1 MRPSHV
7 EVDLNAIRHNASVI
21 AKAIEPAMLCAVVKA
36 DGYGHG
42 DVPSAEMALE
52 GGADWLAVA
61 LVEEGIRLRDAGLD
75 VPILLLSE
83 PTKEEAP
90 LAVKWNLV
98 PTVYRR
104 TFIDLLAAEVDESV
118 VLPVHLKVDTGMHR
132 VGASPEQALELA
144 AMISDHPRLELQGV
158 WTHFSVADED
168 PEFTKEQIRRFDEF
182 VAELADRD
190 IRPPMLHAG
199 NTAGGLL
206 FDAARY
212 SMVRAGLGIYGLR
225 PAPDTAPDLPLQPAM
240 RVISAVSFVKDL
252 PAGARPSYGRRRAMP
267 KPGRVVTVPIGYAD
281 GVYRRLS
288 SVGGEVLIRGK
299 RYPYAGTVTMDQIM
313 IDVGTD
319 EIEVGDEVVVMGAQG
334 LAAVTAEEWAG
345 WMDTINY
352 EVVCNFGPRLPRHYR
367 RGCGI

>member
-7 EVDLNAIRHNASVI
+7 EVDLDAIRHNASVI
-21 AKAIEPAMLCAVVKA
+21 ADAVAPAMLCAVVKA

-52 GGADWLAVA
+52 GGAQWLAVA
-61 LVEEGIRLRDAGLD
+61 LVEEGIRLRDAGID
-75 VPILLLSE
+75 VPVLLLSE

-104 TFIDLLAAEVDESV
+104 TFIELLAAEVNNDT

-132 VGASPEQALELA
+132 VGVSPDTAMDLA
-144 AMISDHPRLELQGV
+144 VMVHEHPRLELQGV

-168 PEFTKEQIRRFDEF
+168 AEFTREQIRRFESFIADL
-182 VAELADRD
+182 AERG
-190 IRPPMLHAG
+190 IEPPMVHAG
-199 NTAGGLL
+199 NTAGGLM
-206 FDAARY
+206 FEPARY
-212 SMVRAGLGIYGLR
+212 SMVRAGLGLYGLR
-225 PAPDTAPDLPLQPAM
+225 PAPEVAPQLALQPAM
-240 RVISAVSFVKDL
+240 RVISAVSFVRDL

-267 KPGRVVTVPIGYAD
+267 AAGRVATVPIGYAD

-299 RYPYAGTVTMDQIM
+299 RYPYAGTVTMDQII
-313 IDVGTD
+313 IDVGDD
-319 EIEVGDEVVVMGAQG
+319 EVEAGDEVVVMGRQG
-334 LAAVTAEEWAG
+334 PGSVTAEDWAE
-345 WMDTINY
+345 WMDTITY

>member
-7 EVDLNAIRHNASVI
+7 EVDLNAIRNNAAAI
-21 AKAIEPAMLCAVVKA
+21 AAAVAPAMLCAVVKA

-42 DVPSAEMALE
+42 DIPSAEMALE
-52 GGADWLAVA
+52 GGAQWLAVA
-61 LVEEGIRLRDAGLD
+61 LVEEGIRLRDAGID

-83 PTKEEAP
+83 PTVEEAP

-104 TFIDLLAAEVDESV
+104 SFTEVLAGSVDTDQ

-132 VGASPEQALELA
+132 VGAPPAEALELA
-144 AMISDHPRLELQGV
+144 MAIAGHPRLELQGV

-168 PEFTKEQIRRFDEF
+168 DDYTQIQIDRFDSF
-182 VAELADRD
+182 VAELATSG
-190 IRPPMLHAG
+190 IEPTLLHAG
-199 NTAGGLL
+199 NTAGGLM
-206 FDAARY
+206 FDGARL
-212 SMVRAGLGIYGLR
+212 SMVRAGLGLYGLR
-225 PAPDTAPDLPLQPAM
+225 PALDTAPEVKLEPAM
-240 RVISAVSFVKDL
+240 RVISAVSYMREL
-252 PAGARPSYGRRRAMP
+252 PAGARPSYGRRRPMP
-267 KPGRVVTVPIGYAD
+267 AAGRVATVPIGYAD
-281 GVYRRLS
+281 GVYRKLS

-299 RYPYAGTVTMDQIM
+299 RYPYAGTVTMDQII
-313 IDVGTD
+313 IDVGQD
-319 EIEVGDEVVVMGAQG
+319 DVEVGDEVVVMGTQG
-334 LAAVTAEEWAG
+334 LASVTAEDWAA

>member
-7 EVDLNAIRHNASVI
+7 EVDLNAIRHNAAVI
-21 AKAIEPAMLCAVVKA
+21 AEAVAPAMLCAVVKA

-52 GGADWLAVA
+52 GGAKWLAVA
-61 LVEEGIRLRDAGLD
+61 LVEEGIRLRDAGID

-90 LAVKWNLV
+90 LAVQWNLV

-104 TFIDLLAAEVDESV
+104 TFIELLAGDVDEGT

-132 VGASPEQALELA
+132 VGASPDTALDLA
-144 AMISDHPRLELQGV
+144 VMVDAHPRLELQGV

-168 PEFTKEQIRRFDEF
+168 PDFTKEQIRRFEEF
-182 VAELADRD
+182 VGHLAERG
-190 IRPPMLHAG
+190 IEPPLLHAG
-199 NTAGGLL
+199 NTAGGLM

-212 SMVRAGLGIYGLR
+212 SMVRVGLGLYGLR
-225 PAPDTAPDLPLQPAM
+225 PGPDTSPELALQPAM
-240 RVISAVSFVKDL
+240 RVISAVSFVRDL
-252 PAGARPSYGRRRAMP
+252 PAGARPSYGRRRPMP
-267 KPGRVVTVPIGYAD
+267 AAGRVATVPIGYAD

-313 IDVGTD
+313 IDVGED
-319 EIEVGDEVVVMGAQG
+319 DIEVGDEVVVMGNQG
-334 LAAVTAEEWAG
+334 LGSVTAEDWAD
-345 WMDTINY
+345 WMGTINY

>member
-7 EVDLNAIRHNASVI
+7 EVDLNAIRDNAAAI
-21 AKAIEPAMLCAVVKA
+21 AAAVAPAMLCAVVKA

-42 DVPSAEMALE
+42 DVPSAEMALA
-52 GGADWLAVA
+52 GGAQWLAVA
-61 LVEEGIRLRDAGLD
+61 LVEEGIRLRDAGIE

-83 PTKEEAP
+83 PTAEEAP

-104 TFIDLLAAEVDESV
+104 SFTDVLVESVDEGT

-132 VGASPEQALELA
+132 VGASPAQAMDLA
-144 AMISDHPRLELQGV
+144 IAISDHPRLELQGV
-158 WTHFSVADED
+158 WTHFAVADED
-168 PEFTKEQIRRFDEF
+168 PDFTREQIARFDAF
-182 VAELADRD
+182 VADLASNG
-190 IRPPMLHAG
+190 IEPPMLHAA
-199 NTAGGLL
+199 NTAGGLE
-206 FDAARY
+206 FSEARF

-225 PAPDTAPDLPLQPAM
+225 PAPDVAPNLQLQPAM
-240 RVISAVSFVKDL
+240 RVISAVSYLRSL
-252 PAGARPSYGRRRAMP
+252 PAGARPSYGRRLPLPAAA
-267 KPGRVVTVPIGYAD
+267 KVATVPIGYAD

-299 RYPYAGTVTMDQIM
+299 RYPYAGSVTMDQIL
-313 IDVGTD
+313 INVGDDDIT
-319 EIEVGDEVVVMGAQG
+319 VGDEVVVMGTQG
-334 LAAVTAEEWAG
+334 LGKVTAEDWAE

-367 RGCGI
+367 RGCEI

>member
-7 EVDLNAIRHNASVI
+7 EVDLNAIRNNVAAI
-21 AKAIEPAMLCAVVKA
+21 AAAVAPAMLCAVVKA

-52 GGADWLAVA
+52 GGAQWLAVA
-61 LVEEGIRLRDAGLD
+61 LVEEGIRLRDAGID

-83 PTKEEAP
+83 PTVEEAP

-98 PTVYRR
+98 PTVYRQS
-104 TFIDLLAAEVDESV
+104 FAEVLAAAVDGGAT
-118 VLPVHLKVDTGMHR
+118 LPVHLKVDTGMHR
-132 VGASPEQALELA
+132 VGASPEDALKLA
-144 AMISDHPRLELQGV
+144 VEIAENPRLELQGV

-168 PEFTKEQIRRFDEF
+168 PEFTEEQIRRFDAF
-182 VAELADRD
+182 VAELAAHG
-190 IRPPMLHAG
+190 IEPPLLHAA
-199 NTAGGLL
+199 NTAGGLM
-206 FDAARY
+206 FPAARY

-225 PAPDTAPDLPLQPAM
+225 PAPDIGPQLPLQPAM
-240 RVISAVSFVKDL
+240 RVISAVSFVRDL
-252 PAGARPSYGRRRAMP
+252 PQGARPSYGRRRPMP
-267 KPGRVVTVPIGYAD
+267 AAGKVVTVPIGYAD

-299 RYPYAGTVTMDQIM
+299 RYPYAGTVTMDQIVV
-313 IDVGTD
+313 DVGND
-319 EIEVGDEVVVMGAQG
+319 AIEVGDEVVVMGAQG
-334 LAAVTAEEWAG
+334 LGQVSAEQWAE

-367 RGCGI
+367 RGCAL

>member
-7 EVDLNAIRHNASVI
+7 EVDLSAIRHNSTVI
-21 AKAIEPAMLCAVVKA
+21 AEAVSPAMLCAVVKA

-52 GGADWLAVA
+52 GGAEWLAVA
-61 LVEEGIRLRDAGLD
+61 LVEEGIRLRDAGID
-75 VPILLLSE
+75 VPVLLLSE

-104 TFIDLLAAEVDESV
+104 TFTELLAAEVDEGT

-132 VGASPEQALELA
+132 VGASPDAALDLA
-144 AMISDHPRLELQGV
+144 VFVSEHPRLELQGV
-158 WTHFSVADED
+158 WTHFAVADED
-168 PEFTKEQIRRFDEF
+168 PAFTKEQISRFDAF
-182 VAELADRD
+182 VAQLDERG
-190 IRPPMLHAG
+190 INPPLLHAA

-206 FDAARY
+206 FDEARY

-225 PAPDTAPDLPLQPAM
+225 PAPNIAPELDLRPAM
-240 RVISAVSFVKDL
+240 RVISAVSLVRDL

-267 KPGRVVTVPIGYAD
+267 AAGRVVTVPIGYAD
-281 GVYRRLS
+281 GVYRKLS
-288 SVGGEVLIRGK
+288 AVGGEVLIRGK
-299 RYPYAGTVTMDQIM
+299 RYPYAGTVTMDQIL
-313 IDVGTD
+313 IDVGNAAV
-319 EIEVGDEVVVMGAQG
+319 EAGDEVVVMGTQG
-334 LAAVTAEEWAG
+334 LGEVSAEEWAG

-367 RGCGI
+367 RGCDL